1 MGEFLFT
8 SSHST
13 LWKDAL
19 DLTIHRTTAVDAC
32 FKHLEG
38 RETFST
44 YQDTF
49 EACNSLVLQLTTGSS
64 VRPCGN
70 CKPDK

>member
-32 FKHLEG
+32 FQTSRRTRNFFDVSRHIRSLQ
-38 RETFST
+38 FSGAT
-44 YQDTF
+44 VDNGIERSTMRK
-49 EACNSLVLQLTTGSS
+49 L
-64 VRPCGN
+64 
-70 CKPDK
+70 